1 MSVDSIIDHV
11 EHGTNVEDTRNNFVF
26 HNNEE
31 FINFQRCFVVNS
43 KAPYEPIFS
52 DPTDSGFQFFPSS
65 ECDHITF
72 TFHDMGE

>member
-11 EHGTNVEDTRNNFVF
+11 EHGTSVEDTRNNFVF

-43 KAPYEPIFS
+43 KAPYEPIFRK
-52 DPTDSGFQFFPSS
+52 
-65 ECDHITF
+65 H
-72 TFHDMGE
+72 